1 MMPPRGTC
9 YLSALL
15 TSLPLDF
22 DSGIRKLRALGFTHV
37 DLVGLAERPPEQLES
52 LAQSGLIV
60 SCGAIGRNLPQGCT
74 LDVPAVTLRLAA
86 LEEMRRQIA
95 DIACLGGTCAYIVPV
110 KNGMTTAARMRSVS
124 INRP

>member
-1 MMPPRGTC
+1 MPPGKPF

-74 LDVPAVTLRLAA
+74 LDVPAVTLRRAA
-86 LEEMRRQIA
+86 KRDRKSTRLNSSH
-95 DIACLGGTCAYIVPV
+95 G
-110 KNGMTTAARMRSVS
+110 S
-124 INRP
+124 ISYAVFSLKEKQGC